1 MDQAAFWMSLSAIIG
16 SFLTAVV
23 GIANSYFN
31 TKPKMDAMRDQIDAL
46 QKRERTLTTEL
57 DYVKDKHKDCER
69 HREQMQGLLIEIMG
83 EKLKGDKARN
93 DRDALADSET
103 PPEHFG

>member
-1 MDQAAFWMSLSAIIG
+1 MDWASFCMALAAVAAALG
-16 SFLTAVV
+16 NTLN
-23 GIANSYFN
+23 GYFN
-31 TKPKMDAMRDQIDAL
+31 TKPKIEAL
-46 QKRERTLTTEL
+46 QKRETELTTEL
-57 DYVKDKHKDCER
+57 AEVKEKHKDCER

-103 PPEHFG
+103 PPPEHFG